1 MNHNLQEENQ
11 NSCAWQAEQQRDL
24 MDSTEKNGEESR
36 KERETHC
43 ILNYLSSSLSSA
55 SSSMIVSKAGE
66 FEVLREEMKS
76 AGATSIQDLFK
87 PFIFSSIAEDKPY
100 RSKSS
105 EFYLVGNRVPLK
117 WNRSR
122 LRSKLMAMLL

>member
-1 MNHNLQEENQ
+1 M
-11 NSCAWQAEQQRDL
+11 
-24 MDSTEKNGEESR
+24 EKNRR
-36 KERETHC
+36 KREAHR

-76 AGATSIQDLFK
+76 PGATSIKDLFK
-87 PFIFSSIAEDKPY
+87 SFIFFSIAEDKPY

-105 EFYLVGNRVPLK
+105 
-117 WNRSR
+117 
-122 LRSKLMAMLL
+122 